1 MQSSEARTR
10 NGKYF
15 LEYGIDSVCGVKSMK
30 PGWEDWPCLG
40 QLTVGQGDEM
50 GLVRESRAVK
60 TSSREGVKSYPQVH
74 GFCWIICRQ
83 VLLY

>member
-1 MQSSEARTR
+1 
-10 NGKYF
+10 
-15 LEYGIDSVCGVKSMK
+15 MK

-74 GFCWIICRQ
+74 RLGHTVFFWNIQRACTASQPC
-83 VLLY
+83 